1 MKTLSAYVENKRN
14 EIISEAVVKGEP
26 MPSSDAEMNAICSK
40 NALWK
45 SIAKQADK
53 AGYKLIE
60 AYNEV
65 YDGKLLLGI
74 HVLVQPTR
82 PSLPRMSAHF
92 PRGKGNMLVDVAAVG
107 MIGGADL
114 AAWLKDMQAAV
125 GLAQWID
132 KQDLSKLP
140 YFENETAFDGDGTVI
155 EADDPKKAPTTFE
168 VAYKMF
174 NKKGMLTTKIKAFKK
189 DAARAKFVEK
199 IKQDGDFYDIVG
211 YREY

>member
-1 MKTLSAYVENKRN
+1 MKTLSTYIENARA
-14 EIISEAVVKGEP
+14 EIISEAVKGEP
-26 MPSSDAEMNAICSK
+26 MPSSNAEMDAICSK

-45 SIAKQADK
+45 SIAKQAQK
-53 AGYKLIE
+53 AGYKLEE
-60 AYNEV
+60 AYNETFE
-65 YDGKLLLGI
+65 GRLLGI
-74 HVLVQPTR
+74 HVLVSPTR
-82 PSLPRMSAHF
+82 QSLPVMSAYF
-92 PRGKGNMLVDVAAVG
+92 PKGKGNMQVNIAGVG
-107 MIGGADL
+107 MLGGADL
-114 AAWLKDMQAAV
+114 ANWFKDMQGAV
-125 GLAQWID
+125 AFAQWID

-140 YFENETAFDGDGTVI
+140 YFENESAFDGDGTVI

-174 NKKGMLTTKIKAFKK
+174 NKKGMLTTKIKSFKK

>member
-1 MKTLSAYVENKRN
+1 
-14 EIISEAVVKGEP
+14 
-26 MPSSDAEMNAICSK
+26 MPSSNAEMDAICSK

-45 SIAKQADK
+45 SIAKQAQK
-53 AGYKLIE
+53 AGYKLEE
-60 AYNEV
+60 AYNETFE
-65 YDGKLLLGI
+65 GRLLGI
-74 HVLVQPTR
+74 HVLVSPTR
-82 PSLPRMSAHF
+82 QSLPVMSAYF
-92 PRGKGNMLVDVAAVG
+92 PKGKGNMQVNVAGVG
-107 MIGGADL
+107 MLGGADL
-114 AAWLKDMQAAV
+114 ANWFKDMQGAV
-125 GLAQWID
+125 AFAQWID

-140 YFENETAFDGDGTVI
+140 YFENESAFDGDGTVI

-174 NKKGMLTTKIKAFKK
+174 NKKGMLTTKIKSFKK

>member
-14 EIISEAVVKGEP
+14 EIISEAVKGEP

-40 NALWK
+40 NPLWK
-45 SIAKQADK
+45 SIAKQAQK
-53 AGYKLIE
+53 AGYKLEE
-60 AYNEV
+60 AYNETFE
-65 YDGKLLLGI
+65 GILLGV
-74 HVLVQPTR
+74 HVLVSPTR
-82 PSLPRMSAHF
+82 QSLPIMSANY
-92 PRGKGNMLVDVAAVG
+92 PKGKGNMLVNIAGVG
-107 MIGGADL
+107 MLGGVDL
-114 AAWLKDMQAAV
+114 SAWFKDMSSAV
-125 GLAQWID
+125 AFAQWID

-140 YFENETAFDGDGTVI
+140 YFENESAFEGDGTVI

-189 DAARAKFVEK
+189 DAARSKFVEK

>member
-1 MKTLSAYVENKRN
+1 MKTLSEYVDNAKGAFV
-14 EIISEAVVKGEP
+14 SEAVIKGEP

-65 YDGKLLLGI
+65 YDDKLLIGI

-82 PSLPRMSAHF
+82 PSLPRMSANF

-140 YFENETAFDGDGTVI
+140 YFKNESAFDGDGTVI
-155 EADDPKKAPTTFE
+155 EADDSKTTPTTYE

-174 NKKGMLTTKIKAFKK
+174 NKKGVLTTKIKTFKK
-189 DAARAKFVEK
+189 DAARAKFIEK